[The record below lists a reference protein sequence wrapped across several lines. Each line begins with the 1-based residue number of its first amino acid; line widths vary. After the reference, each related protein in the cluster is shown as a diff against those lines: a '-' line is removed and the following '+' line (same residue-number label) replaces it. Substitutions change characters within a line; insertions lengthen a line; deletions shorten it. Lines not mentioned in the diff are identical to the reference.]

1 MEKSEVVKNL
11 NILFKK
17 RSEFYS
23 FFDKNIEKINN
34 TEVFD
39 FKNSKDLNAEE
50 IYKQFYHYDYAIRKI
65 LPAIYKAYEIT
76 NSDLEKDF

>member
-1 MEKSEVVKNL
+1 MEKSEIVGNL
-11 NILFKK
+11 NALFQK

-23 FFDKNIEKINN
+23 FFDKNIKKIHN

-39 FKNSKDLNAEE
+39 FKNAKDLNAEE
-50 IYKQFYHYDYAIRKI
+50 VYKLFYHYDYAIRKI
-65 LPAIYKAYEIT
+65 LPAVYKAYEIT